1 MSSRQAEHTDLRQR
15 FDKLLHERD
24 HLAKQDKEQRQTI
37 QNLHKELG
45 GDAELDDDDDDDL
58 YTLSIKRGCERRVTE
73 AEERLKRFTSEMN
86 KKLESQEALLNKTKQ
101 ERREQALLLVGLQ
114 NERKEQTARI
124 EKLRKDRDDSRS
136 EADDAHRGAIS
147 IFNEQKKHESYIDSA
162 VADNQRAVEERD
174 STILDFDSN

>member
-45 GDAELDDDDDDDL
+45 GDADLVDDDEDDPYL
-58 YTLSIKRGCERRVTE
+58 LRRRVAE
-73 AEERLKRFTSEMN
+73 AEERHKQFTSEMN
-86 KKLESQEALLNKTKQ
+86 KKLESQEALLKKTKQ
-101 ERREQALLLVGLQ
+101 ERREQALLLMGLQ
-114 NERKEQTARI
+114 NEHKEQTVTI
-124 EKLRKDRDDSRS
+124 EKLRKERDDSRS

-147 IFNEQKKHESYIDSA
+147 IFNE
-162 VADNQRAVEERD
+162 
-174 STILDFDSN
+174 